1 MRRLPME
8 NPNNRWFKTNVDY
21 CEEPPTAELQVY
33 EDHTKTVLSKNDSP
47 DVGFKWSLN
56 PYRGCVHGCAYCY
69 ARPTHEY
76 LGFGSGADFER
87 KITAK
92 LRAPQ
97 LLRDTFE
104 RSSWLG
110 EPIVFSGNTDCYQPL
125 EAQYRLTRGCLEVCA
140 EYRNPVYIITKSALI
155 ERDLD
160 VLCELARTARVGV
173 TLSIPFMDATVA
185 RAIEPYVP
193 PPARRFATVRKLADA
208 GIKVSV
214 NIAPLIPG
222 LNDSDIISILEAS
235 HAAGAQG
242 AGLVMLRLPG
252 SVKEVFI
259 ERLREAVPL
268 RAAKVEARIREMRGG
283 MLYDSRFGHRQSGE
297 GEYAKTLEHVFVTTL
312 ARLGMRGEKVDVGA
326 VGTTFRRP
334 TDRGGQLRLFG

>member
-104 RSSWLG
+104 RS
-110 EPIVFSGNTDCYQPL
+110 
-125 EAQYRLTRGCLEVCA
+125 
-140 EYRNPVYIITKSALI
+140 
-155 ERDLD
+155 
-160 VLCELARTARVGV
+160 
-173 TLSIPFMDATVA
+173 
-185 RAIEPYVP
+185 
-193 PPARRFATVRKLADA
+193 
-208 GIKVSV
+208 
-214 NIAPLIPG
+214 
-222 LNDSDIISILEAS
+222 
-235 HAAGAQG
+235 
-242 AGLVMLRLPG
+242 
-252 SVKEVFI
+252 
-259 ERLREAVPL
+259 
-268 RAAKVEARIREMRGG
+268 
-283 MLYDSRFGHRQSGE
+283 
-297 GEYAKTLEHVFVTTL
+297 
-312 ARLGMRGEKVDVGA
+312 
-326 VGTTFRRP
+326 
-334 TDRGGQLRLFG
+334 